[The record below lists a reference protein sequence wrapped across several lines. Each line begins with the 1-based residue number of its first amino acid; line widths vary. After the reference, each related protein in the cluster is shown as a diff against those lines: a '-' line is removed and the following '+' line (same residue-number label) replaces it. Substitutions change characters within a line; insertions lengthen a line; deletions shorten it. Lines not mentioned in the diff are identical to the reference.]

1 MLIVS
6 IELREEKHISLP
18 NSLAEGIIARVA
30 GPMSLRFVFQPLVGL
45 TLGARDGLRDAKA
58 GEPPFIFDLIVNRE
72 NRRAKL
78 VSLSK
83 SLSKTIIIAIVL
95 DMIAQY
101 LIFGQ
106 VRITGAIAIAII
118 ILIVPYSLARA
129 ITNKIVTKRTSNKSW
144 LLAVSC
150 G

>member
-129 ITNKIVTKRTSNKSW
+129 ITNKIVTKRTSNKS
-144 LLAVSC
+144 
-150 G
+150 

>member
-18 NSLAEGIIARVA
+18 NSIVEGIIARIA

-45 TLGARDGLRDAKA
+45 LLGARDGLRDAKA

-95 DMIAQY
+95 DVIAQY

-129 ITNKIVTKRTSNKSW
+129 ITNKIVTKRTSNKS
-144 LLAVSC
+144 
-150 G
+150 

>member
-45 TLGARDGLRDAKA
+45 MLGARDGLRDAKA

-129 ITNKIVTKRTSNKSW
+129 ITNKIVTKRTSNKS
-144 LLAVSC
+144 
-150 G
+150 